1 MTAVRVY
8 TVPGCIDCGAVKR
21 LLEQAKI
28 PYEEINVEQ
37 VPGAREALSLL
48 SGRQS
53 LPQVFVGNRFLG
65 QVGEIRFLV
74 ASGRLRQ
81 IIEKMASEKPE

>member
-1 MTAVRVY
+1 MRVY

-21 LLEQAKI
+21 LLEQAKV
-28 PYEEINVEQ
+28 PYEEIDVEH

-53 LPQVFVGNRFLG
+53 LPQVFVGERFLG
-65 QVGEIRFLV
+65 QVGEIRFL
-74 ASGRLRQ
+74 AESGRLHQTIEQ
-81 IIEKMASEKPE
+81 IASEKLDR

>member
-8 TVPGCIDCGAVKR
+8 TVSGCIDCGAVKR
-21 LLEQAKI
+21 LLEQANV
-28 PYEEINVEQ
+28 PYEEINVER

-53 LPQVFVGNRFLG
+53 LPQVFVGDRFLG

-81 IIEKMASEKPE
+81 TIEKLASDMPE

>member
-1 MTAVRVY
+1 MRVY
-8 TVPGCIDCGAVKR
+8 TVPGCIDCGAVKQ
-21 LLEQAKI
+21 LLEQANI
-28 PYEEINVEQ
+28 PYEEVNVEQ

-53 LPQVFVGNRFLG
+53 LPQVFVGDRFLG
-65 QVGEIRFLV
+65 QVAEIRFLI

-81 IIEKMASEKPE
+81 MIEKMASNELE